1 MSPILV
7 HYSVTLDLAG
17 RTDTKGIVNEF
28 LEQANLSEVK
38 KTVETISGQCIICF
52 MIEGPETLAELR
64 EAFKSMAK
72 GLFSEAT
79 RAALKSLK
87 ERPSDLYLEVRA
99 RPPLFGF
106 DDGDSRNAPGLS
118 A

>member
-17 RTDTKGIVNEF
+17 RTDTHGIVNEF
-28 LEQANLSEVK
+28 LRQANLTEVK
-38 KTVETISGQCIICF
+38 KTVNTIGSQCIISF
-52 MIEGPETLAELR
+52 IIEGPETLTELR
-64 EAFKSMAK
+64 EAFKYMAK

-79 RAALKSLK
+79 KAALRSLK
-87 ERPSDLYLEVRA
+87 ERPSDLYLEVTA

-106 DDGDSRNAPGLS
+106 DE
-118 A
+118 

>member
-17 RTDTKGIVNEF
+17 RTNTNGLVNEF
-28 LEQANLSEVK
+28 LEQANLSKVK
-38 KTVETISGQCIICF
+38 KTVETKGSQCIICF

-64 EAFKSMAK
+64 EAFKYMAK

-79 RAALKSLK
+79 KVALKSLK
-87 ERPSDLYLEVRA
+87 ERPSDLYLAVKA

-106 DDGDSRNAPGLS
+106 GDEDSPG
-118 A
+118 AR

>member
-17 RTDTKGIVNEF
+17 RTDTNGLVNEF
-28 LEQANLSEVK
+28 LEQANLSDVK
-38 KTVETISGQCIICF
+38 KTVETMDSQCIIRF
-52 MIEGPETLAELR
+52 MIEGPETLNELR
-64 EAFKSMAK
+64 EAFKYMAK

-79 RAALKSLK
+79 KSALKSLK
-87 ERPSDLYLEVRA
+87 ERPSDLYLEVKA

-106 DDGDSRNAPGLS
+106 EDEDIRS
-118 A
+118 AL